1 MLQNSS
7 FLNLK
12 GIFHFRF
19 FLMGFWT
26 DVVIDDYL
34 PFNEDNKLVFAQNN
48 LNSNQLWIALLEK
61 AFAKYLIIN
70 YIINFI

>member
-1 MLQNSS
+1 
-7 FLNLK
+7 
-12 GIFHFRF
+12 
-19 FLMGFWT
+19 MGFWT